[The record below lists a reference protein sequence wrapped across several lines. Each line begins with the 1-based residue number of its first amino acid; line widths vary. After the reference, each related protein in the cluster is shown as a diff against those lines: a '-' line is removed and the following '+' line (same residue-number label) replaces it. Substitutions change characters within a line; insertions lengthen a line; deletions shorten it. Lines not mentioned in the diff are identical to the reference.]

1 MPQITGA
8 ISLNDGQATP
18 VAVSFTPET
27 ITPEKVVFVDRSG
40 GVPAAFRRL
49 TLTMKRS
56 SVGKPTTAVS
66 IEFSYPEISNVGGV
80 ITVLHTG
87 RYASGKF
94 IIPDTMSAAARA
106 HLLAFVRSALNSS
119 LVYAYVRELESAW

>member
-18 VAVSFTPET
+18 VAVSFTPEMV
-27 ITPEKVVFVDRSG
+27 TPGKVVFVDRSG

-56 SVGKPTTAVS
+56 SVGKPTTSVAL
-66 IEFSYPEISNVGGV
+66 EFSYPEISNVGGV

-87 RYASGKF
+87 RFASGKF

-106 HLLAFVRSALNSS
+106 NLLAFVRNAFTSS
-119 LVYAYVRELESAW
+119 LVYAYVRDLESAW